1 MSNHGLNIAAV
12 AARTGVA
19 ADTLRKWE
27 HRYGILRPT
36 RSPGG
41 QRRYDERDVARV
53 EWLKARLDEGLR
65 IGEAAAL
72 LGGGPEPS
80 ARNAAELREAMI
92 AAASE
97 PDPAALERLLDQAF
111 ALGTTEATLR
121 DVVQPV
127 LVQVGDLWESG
138 EFNVAQEHL
147 VSSAIRAR
155 LERLLADARGGVR
168 GIAVLACAPGEQH
181 ELGLMMLGVL
191 LRSDGWQVAYLG
203 ANTPV
208 GDATKLARD
217 LGADLFCVSASMT
230 DHVDTLE
237 TGLRHAELPRTTRL
251 VAGGAAVSDDVA
263 ARLGA
268 VHPDGDL
275 LKAVKALRRTRS

>member
-27 HRYGILRPT
+27 QRYGILRPT
-36 RSPGG
+36 RSAGG

-53 EWLKARLDEGLR
+53 EWLKARLDEGFR
-65 IGEAAAL
+65 IGRAAAL

-80 ARNAAELREAMI
+80 PRSARELREAMI

-111 ALGTTEATLR
+111 ALGRTEATLR

-127 LVQVGDLWESG
+127 LVRVGNLWESG
-138 EFNVAQEHL
+138 EFTVAQEHL

-168 GIAVLACAPGEQH
+168 GVAVLACAPGEQH

-203 ANTPV
+203 ADTPV
-208 GDATKLARD
+208 GDATKLATDIR
-217 LGADLFCVSASMT
+217 ADLFCVSASMR

-237 TGLRHAELPRTTRL
+237 AALRTAELPRTTRL
-251 VAGGAAVSDDVA
+251 VAGGAAVTADVA

-268 VHPDGDL
+268 LHDDGDL
-275 LKAVKALRRTRS
+275 LKVVRALRTTRS